1 MGEHHRVVIHVDNP
15 RLGRYRLGDLM
26 SVVGRRNASPD
37 IQELAYTCFL
47 CQETH
52 RPRQERPVST
62 RGQHDIRE
70 GLDRLLARGAV
81 SGEIVLP
88 TQPVVIYPGDMRH
101 ACVERRLLAIAWC
114 NSTA

>member
-1 MGEHHRVVIHVDNP
+1 
-15 RLGRYRLGDLM
+15 LM

-101 ACVERRLLAIAWC
+101 ACVERRLPPSAVGDPPAPAPPPLTRLSAAPPPTFW
-114 NSTA
+114 